1 VPEGQHRIPGYFATP
16 IYDVDDT
23 QDLDLQQ
30 VAAHLSKQLDD
41 FYRHGSDFVLD
52 RITKFTLC
60 IVQYRPLHGSSY
72 TATPPWLAKKQA
84 VVNVKNTSDSK
95 CFVWSV
101 LAALHPPKYNADRL
115 YNYKPHEN
123 TL

>member
-1 VPEGQHRIPGYFATP
+1 VPEGQQRIPGFFATP

-41 FYRHGSDFVLD
+41 FNRHGSGFVLD

-60 IVQYRPLHGSSY
+60 IVQYRPPPVTLPHPHGW
-72 TATPPWLAKKQA
+72 PRNEPL
-84 VVNVKNTSDSK
+84 
-95 CFVWSV
+95 
-101 LAALHPPKYNADRL
+101 
-115 YNYKPHEN
+115 
-123 TL
+123 